1 MKILVTGGTGFI
13 GSNLVKRLLDEGHE
27 VQSLDNYS
35 TGTVKNEVNGCK
47 YWHGDISTI
56 TNLNKDFDLI
66 FHLAAQSRVQPSF
79 DNPTKTFKVNVE
91 GTETVCKFALDI
103 GAKVVYAGSSSKHHN
118 PATSPYAMYKY
129 LGEGVINL
137 YKESFGLNAEICR
150 FYNVYG
156 PGEALDEV
164 NGNVIGIWRSR
175 IARESHIEVVGDGE
189 QRRDFTHVDDI
200 VDGLWRIGR
209 QWFQK
214 APEFFQTSSSV
225 EAWELGTG
233 VNYSINELAKTF
245 QKKYGCPIKYLQD
258 QKGNYRLTLCKDTTA
273 QDILGWKPKDQL
285 LYYINN
291 LKF

>member
-1 MKILVTGGTGFI
+1 MKILVTGGAGFI
-13 GSNLVKRLLDEGHE
+13 GSNLVKRLLDEEHN
-27 VQSLDNYS
+27 VHSLDNYS
-35 TGTVKNEVNGCK
+35 TGNTKIKGCE
-47 YWHGDISTI
+47 YFEGDIEEIDTI
-56 TNLNKDFDLI
+56 HKDYDLI

-79 DNPTKTFKVNVE
+79 ENPTETFRVNVK
-91 GTETVCKFALDI
+91 GTEEVCKFASRI

-214 APEFFQTSSSV
+214 APEFLQTSSSV

-233 VNYSINELAKTF
+233 VNYSIKELAEMFQNKT
-245 QKKYGCPIKYLQD
+245 GCPIKYITD
-258 QKGNYRLTLCKDTTA
+258 QPGNYRLTLCTDTTA
-273 QDILGWKPKDQL
+273 QDILGWKPQDRL
-285 LYYINN
+285 LDYIQN
-291 LKF
+291 LY